1 MIPGYDELTA
11 DRCVSVNGI
20 SNMRDLGGLPRHDG
34 GTVPR
39 GRFYRADNLANLAP
53 EGVAAVLRLG
63 VRTVI
68 DLRQDEAARKV
79 PNPLRRLPAVA
90 YHQVD
95 MIGDQNSFASD
106 VLDVAWRDA
115 DVDSRY
121 AALPLFS
128 HLRDYCRWLD
138 ERQPQLC
145 TILRLLARPG
155 ATPVVYHCE
164 AGKDRTGVISA
175 LLLLLA
181 EVPDLAI
188 AADYTH
194 TARNNFRRLELLHA
208 SGQQPLSVRDE
219 AEYAARFCPVELMP
233 ILLFWL
239 RSRYGDIAGYLAR
252 IGLSDAD
259 VRALRDALTAAA

>member
-1 MIPGYDELTA
+1 MLPSYEELTA
-11 DRCVSVNGI
+11 TRYVTVDGI
-20 SNMRDLGGLPRHDG
+20 YNMRDLGGLPRHDG

-39 GRFYRADNLANLAP
+39 GRFYRADNLASLP
-53 EGVAAVLRLG
+53 PDGVATVLRLG
-63 VRTVI
+63 IRTVI
-68 DLRQDEAARKV
+68 DLRQDEAARML
-79 PNPLRRLPAVA
+79 PNPLRRHPQVA
-90 YHQVD
+90 YHRVD
-95 MIGDQNSFASD
+95 MIGDQHSLASD

-138 ERQPQLC
+138 ERQPQIR
-145 TILRLLARPG
+145 TILRLLARPR
-155 ATPVVYHCE
+155 ATPAVFHCE

-194 TARNNFRRLELLHA
+194 TARNNLRRLELLDA
-208 SGQQPLSVRDE
+208 RGDQPLSARDE

-239 RSRYGDIAGYLAR
+239 RSSYGDIAGYLAHV
-252 IGLSDAD
+252 GLSDAE
-259 VRALRDALTAAA
+259 VGALRQALAADG